1 MMSILLK
8 YQINMEKKKVV
19 ICASASFETKI
30 VEWKNKLESMGYD
43 VIKYPTKIGKDNFL
57 EDYNFEFM
65 DHYKSIVNSD
75 MILVLNLEKNGIAGY
90 IGAGV
95 FAEIAFTIGIN
106 KTLNKTIEVYYI
118 NTITSGILPYSD
130 ELELWQ
136 QLKWIKQF
144 K

>member
-1 MMSILLK
+1 
-8 YQINMEKKKVV
+8 MEKKKVV

-75 MILVLNLEKNGIAGY
+75 MILVLNLVKNGIAGY